1 MAKFDYDELIK
12 KVVDADEQGLMNTVK
27 DALNVGLSPS
37 EIIMKGIGAGLKIV
51 GDKFE
56 RGEFWLTNLVSSAD
70 IVQKALKELLEPEIV
85 KRKEVRKSLGKV
97 VIGTVEGDVHD
108 IGKSI
113 VIAMLIAEGF
123 EVIDIGTDVPAE
135 AFIDKVKEV
144 NANVVGASAMLT
156 TTALKQKELANALKN
171 EGLIGKVQYIIGG
184 VAASKEWAEEIG
196 AAYAVDSVETPKVIK
211 KILGLQLS

>member
-1 MAKFDYDELIK
+1 MAEFDYDEMIK
-12 KVVDADEQGLMNTVK
+12 KVVDADEEGLMDEVK
-27 DALNVGLSPS
+27 NALNLGLSPGD
-37 EIIMKGIGAGLKIV
+37 IIMKGIGAGLKIV

-70 IVQKALKELLEPEIV
+70 IVQKALKGLLEPEIIR
-85 KRKEVRKSLGKV
+85 RKEVRKSLGKI

-123 EVIDIGTDVPAE
+123 EIFDLGTDVPTK
-135 AFIDKVKEV
+135 AFIDKIKEV
-144 NANVVGASAMLT
+144 NADVVGASAMLT
-156 TTALKQKELANALKN
+156 TTALKQKELADTLKS
-171 EGLIGKVQYIIGG
+171 EGLIDKVQYIVGG

-196 AAYAVDSVETPKVIK
+196 ASYAIDSVETTKVIK
-211 KILGLQLS
+211 KILGTGIS

>member
-1 MAKFDYDELIK
+1 MVEFDYNEMIN

-27 DALNVGLSPS
+27 NALNLGLSPGD
-37 EIIMKGIGAGLKIV
+37 IILEGIGAGLKIV

-70 IVQKALKELLEPEIV
+70 IVQKALKEVLEPEIV
-85 KRKEVRKSLGKV
+85 KRKEIRKSLGKI

-123 EVIDIGTDVPAE
+123 EVIDIGTDVPTK
-135 AFIDKVKEV
+135 AFIDKIREV

-156 TTALKQKELANALKN
+156 TTALKQKELADALKS
-171 EGLIGKVQYIIGG
+171 EGLIDKVQYIVGG

-196 AAYAVDSVETPKVIK
+196 ASYAVDSVQTPKVIK
-211 KILGLQLS
+211 KILRIS

>member
-1 MAKFDYDELIK
+1 MAEFNYEEMIN
-12 KVVDADEQGLMNTVK
+12 KVVDADEEGLLNEVK
-27 DALNVGLSPS
+27 NALNLGLSPGD
-37 EIIMKGIGAGLKIV
+37 IIMKGIGTGLKIV

-70 IVQKALKELLEPEIV
+70 IVQKALKEVLEPEIM
-85 KRKEVRKSLGKV
+85 KRKEVRKSVGKI

-123 EVIDIGTDVPAE
+123 EIFDLGTDVPTK
-135 AFIDKVKEV
+135 AFIDKIKEV
-144 NANVVGASAMLT
+144 NADVVGASAMLT
-156 TTALKQKELANALKN
+156 TTALKQKELANTLKN
-171 EGLIGKVQYIIGG
+171 EGLIDKVQYIIGG

-196 AAYAVDSVETPKVIK
+196 ASYALDSVETTKVIK
-211 KILGLQLS
+211 KILGI

>member
-1 MAKFDYDELIK
+1 MVEFDYDEIIK
-12 KVVDADEQGLMNTVK
+12 KVVDADEQGLMDEVK
-27 DALNVGLSPS
+27 NALNLGLSPGD
-37 EIIMKGIGAGLKIV
+37 IIMKGIGAGLKIV

-70 IVQKALKELLEPEIV
+70 IVQKALKGLLEPEIIR
-85 KRKEVRKSLGKV
+85 RKEVRKSLGKI

-123 EVIDIGTDVPAE
+123 EIFDLGTDVPTK
-135 AFIDKVKEV
+135 AFIDKIKEV
-144 NANVVGASAMLT
+144 NADVVGASAMLT
-156 TTALKQKELANALKN
+156 TTALKQKELADTLKS
-171 EGLIGKVQYIIGG
+171 EGLIDKVQYIVGG

-196 AAYAVDSVETPKVIK
+196 ASYAIDSVETTKVIK
-211 KILGLQLS
+211 KILGTGIS

>member
-1 MAKFDYDELIK
+1 MVEFDYDEMIK
-12 KVVDADEQGLMNTVK
+12 KVVDADEQGLMNAVK
-27 DALNVGLSPS
+27 NALGLGLSPGD
-37 EIIMKGIGAGLKIV
+37 IIMNGIGAGLKIV
-51 GDKFE
+51 GGKFE

-70 IVQKALKELLEPEIV
+70 IVQKALKGLLEPEII

-97 VIGTVEGDVHD
+97 VMGTVEGDVHD

-123 EVIDIGTDVPAE
+123 EVIDIGTDVTTK
-135 AFIDKVKEV
+135 AFIDKIKEV

-196 AAYAVDSVETPKVIK
+196 ASYAVDSVETPKVIK
-211 KILGLQLS
+211 KILGIGIS

>member
-1 MAKFDYDELIK
+1 MAEFNYEEIIK
-12 KVVDADEQGLMNTVK
+12 KVVDADEEGLLNEVK
-27 DALNVGLSPS
+27 NALNLGLSPGD
-37 EIIMKGIGAGLKIV
+37 IIMKGIGTGLKIV

-70 IVQKALKELLEPEIV
+70 IVQKALKGLLEPEII
-85 KRKEVRKSLGKV
+85 KRKEVRKSLGKI

-123 EVIDIGTDVPAE
+123 EIFDLGTDVPTK
-135 AFIDKVKEV
+135 AFIDKIKEV
-144 NANVVGASAMLT
+144 NADVVGASAMLT
-156 TTALKQKELANALKN
+156 TTALKQKELADTLKN
-171 EGLIGKVQYIIGG
+171 EGLIDKVQYIIGG

-196 AAYAVDSVETPKVIK
+196 ASYAIDSVETSKVIK
-211 KILGLQLS
+211 KIIGI

>member
-1 MAKFDYDELIK
+1 MVEFDYDEIIK
-12 KVVDADEQGLMNTVK
+12 KVVDADEQGLMNAVK
-27 DALNVGLSPS
+27 NALGLGLSPGD
-37 EIIMKGIGAGLKIV
+37 IIMKGVGAGLKIV

-70 IVQKALKELLEPEIV
+70 IVQKALKGLLEPEII

-97 VIGTVEGDVHD
+97 VMGTVEGDVHD

-123 EVIDIGTDVPAE
+123 EVIDIGTDVTTK
-135 AFIDKVKEV
+135 AFIDKIKEV

-156 TTALKQKELANALKN
+156 TTALKQKELADTLKN
-171 EGLIGKVQYIIGG
+171 EGLIDKVQYIIGG

-196 AAYAVDSVETPKVIK
+196 ASYAIDSVETPKVIK
-211 KILGLQLS
+211 KILGIS

>member
-1 MAKFDYDELIK
+1 MPEFNYEKMIN
-12 KVVDADEQGLMNTVK
+12 KVVDADEEGLLNEVK
-27 DALNVGLSPS
+27 NALNLGLSPGD
-37 EIIMKGIGAGLKIV
+37 IIMKGIGAGLKIV
-51 GDKFE
+51 GAKFE

-70 IVQKALKELLEPEIV
+70 IVQKALKGLLEPEII

-123 EVIDIGTDVPAE
+123 EVFDIGTDVPTK
-135 AFIDKVKEV
+135 AFIDKIKEV
-144 NANVVGASAMLT
+144 NADVVGASAMLT
-156 TTALKQKELANALKN
+156 TTALKQKELADTLKN
-171 EGLIGKVQYIIGG
+171 EGLIDKVQYIIGG

-196 AAYAVDSVETPKVIK
+196 ASYAIDSVETTKVIK
-211 KILGLQLS
+211 KIIGIGIS